1 MSNQVNKDSDP
12 YIEIDNM
19 GREIFW
25 RESNDRE

>member
-1 MSNQVNKDSDP
+1 MSKEINKDSDP

-25 RESNDRE
+25 KESNERE

>member
-1 MSNQVNKDSDP
+1 MSNEINKDSDP

-25 RESNDRE
+25 MEHNEQE

>member
-1 MSNQVNKDSDP
+1 MSNQINKDSDP

-25 RESNDRE
+25 TENNERQ